1 MGRMLAGPTRTSCL
15 LGAADAE
22 LKALDALDAARAL
35 DPCRNELPSSSKR
48 PDPRP
53 SVFSCHLLVLARLSL
68 GLTARLGPKFG
79 PVGLAVL
86 LAVPH
91 DGASAAPGS
100 REVVPETA
108 IPAVAPPANTVP
120 ERMERIHA
128 VAGAGGAALPAAIEK
143 LRAANAQVVPLGTA
157 EGLRGFLVRKP
168 DGDTYAAYV
177 TATGAV
183 AVGLLIGSNG
193 EDVTR
198 RQLAAAAEAGRLPDV
213 REPAQVDHGAQSGG
227 VEAQVARLVEGT
239 KQAGGFWIGDRGP
252 VIHVFADPTCPY
264 SVEHVRG
271 LSSDARAGKLRAHVI
286 PVGVLGERSAQ
297 RAVEIA
303 GAAEPRRAW
312 ETGSG
317 GTVDRAA
324 GAAEVAA
331 NMRMHSRWRV
341 RGVPF
346 SIWEGREGARVYYG
360 AGVASAFAADVV
372 SGG

>member
-1 MGRMLAGPTRTSCL
+1 MGSILAGPTRTSCP

-22 LKALDALDAARAL
+22 QNALDAAKAL
-35 DPCRNELPSSSKR
+35 DPCRNELLPRSKR
-48 PDPRP
+48 PNPRSP
-53 SVFSCHLLVLARLSL
+53 VFFRRLLVLPRLSQ
-68 GLTARLGPKFG
+68 GLTTKLGPKFG

-91 DGASAAPGS
+91 VGASAAPGS
-100 REVVPETA
+100 QEVAPDTTT
-108 IPAVAPPANTVP
+108 PAVAPPANTVP
-120 ERMERIHA
+120 EQKDRVHA
-128 VAGAGGAALPAAIEK
+128 VAGVGGAELPAAIEK

-177 TATGAV
+177 TETGAV

-198 RQLAAAAEAGRLPDV
+198 RQLAAAAEAGLLPDV
-213 REPAQVDHGAQSGG
+213 REPARVNQGAESGG
-227 VEAQVARLVEGT
+227 VEARVARLLEGT
-239 KQAGGFWIGDRGP
+239 KQAAGFRIGARGP

-271 LSSDARAGKLRAHVI
+271 LSIDARAGRLRTHVI

-317 GTVDRAA
+317 GTVDRSA
-324 GAAEVAA
+324 GAVKVAA

-346 SIWEGREGARVYYG
+346 SIWEGREGVRVYYG
-360 AGVASAFAADVV
+360 AGMASAFAADVV